1 MNFIKF
7 LKIILLLVYVAF
19 AVVQWNDPDPVFWII
34 IYGLAALILLLNLL
48 GWHSR
53 LLLGICITAGILYSL
68 TYVGGVIEYFTAN
81 DLGAIADKMHY
92 DRPYI
97 ELTREFFGLWIV
109 LGGLIL
115 VFFKK

>member
-1 MNFIKF
+1 MNFVKFIKV
-7 LKIILLLVYVAF
+7 ILLLVYVVF
-19 AVVQWNDPDPVFWII
+19 TIVQWNDPDPLFWML
-34 IYGLAALILLLNLL
+34 IYGLAAVLILLNLF

-53 LLLGICITAGILYSL
+53 LILGVCITAGVLLSI
-68 TYVGGVIEYFTAN
+68 TYIGGVIDYFAAD
-81 DLGAIADKMHY
+81 DLGAIADQMHY

-97 ELTREFFGLWIV
+97 ELTREFFGLWIA